1 MKLQEDDAFTR
12 VCVSVHGGSQVT
24 ITHDAMDLAVHA
36 PHLWKWTSLDRYPL
50 DMGPHWSGIPTSDYQ
65 WRSVQI
71 CPLQRPPPHADM
83 LSKFNRQS
91 IILINH

>member
-36 PHLWKWTSLDRYPL
+36 PPSLEMDFTGQVPPGHGTSLVRDS
-50 DMGPHWSGIPTSDYQ
+50 H
-65 WRSVQI
+65 
-71 CPLQRPPPHADM
+71 
-83 LSKFNRQS
+83 
-91 IILINH
+91 